1 VAIKLKDNI
10 VYKTTDGLGSTR
22 YIKNDEWM
30 TEEEVVAE
38 FNTYP
43 DTSCESCG
51 RFVEIDEN
59 DPDACKVCGR

>member
-1 VAIKLKDNI
+1 LKDNI
-10 VYKTTDGLGSTR
+10 VYRTTDGLGSTR
-22 YIKNDEWM
+22 YIKNDEWC
-30 TEEEVVAE
+30 TEEEA
-38 FNTYP
+38 YP